1 MNPNDAAAAL
11 SRLLDLAQRVRTA
24 EVSPLWK
31 RDPDA
36 ALQAHSDAC
45 LDVWRELDRLLD
57 SRNAGRAALDAA
69 GRAE

>member
-1 MNPNDAAAAL
+1 MSPNDAAAAL
-11 SRLLDLAQRVRTA
+11 SRLLDLAQRARTA

-36 ALQAHSDAC
+36 AMQVHSDAC

-57 SRNAGRAALDAA
+57 RLAGRAALDAA